1 MAGGSVHV
9 LPAAALDRAIAAA
22 GSGGLVLGGEQQ
34 AALALVA
41 ERGDLALVLGYAGTG
56 KSAMLGIARD
66 GWEQAGYRVQG
77 LALSG
82 IAADNLESGS
92 GIEIG
97 RAHVLTP
104 VTNAHHVCS

>member
-1 MAGGSVHV
+1 MIETEQRLERAAERMAGSSGHG

-34 AALALVA
+34 AALAHVA

-66 GWEQAGYRVQG
+66 GRSEEPTSELQSLMRISYAVFC
-77 LALSG
+77 LK
-82 IAADNLESGS
+82 
-92 GIEIG
+92 
-97 RAHVLTP
+97 T
-104 VTNAHHVCS
+104 